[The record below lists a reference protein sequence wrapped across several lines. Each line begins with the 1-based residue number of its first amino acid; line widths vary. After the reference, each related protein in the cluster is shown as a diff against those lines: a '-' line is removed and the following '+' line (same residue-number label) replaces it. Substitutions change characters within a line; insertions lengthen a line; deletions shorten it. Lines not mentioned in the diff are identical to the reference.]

1 MSNQSMTDAAF
12 KVLESYSKPIPFS
25 ELWNKVSK
33 SLGMNDDLAKK
44 KISVF
49 YTNLSLDGR
58 FVVLKENKWQLRQR
72 LKFADSYVDTSAIE
86 IDDNDEEEMEDSE
99 ELDVPS
105 SNQDEY

>member
-58 FVVLKENKWQLRQR
+58 FVVMKENKWQLRQR